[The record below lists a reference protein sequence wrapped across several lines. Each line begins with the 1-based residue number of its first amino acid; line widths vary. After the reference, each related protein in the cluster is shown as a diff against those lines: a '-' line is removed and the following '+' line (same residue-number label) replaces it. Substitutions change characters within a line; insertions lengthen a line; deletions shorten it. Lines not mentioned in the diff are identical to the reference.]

1 MKEVKIKVPDPDEFL
16 PEEFKEHMLNA
27 ARELLLAIKCL
38 IDAKLESL
46 GKVEETIK
54 RKKDVKKIE
63 IE

>member
-1 MKEVKIKVPDPDEFL
+1 
-16 PEEFKEHMLNA
+16 MLNA